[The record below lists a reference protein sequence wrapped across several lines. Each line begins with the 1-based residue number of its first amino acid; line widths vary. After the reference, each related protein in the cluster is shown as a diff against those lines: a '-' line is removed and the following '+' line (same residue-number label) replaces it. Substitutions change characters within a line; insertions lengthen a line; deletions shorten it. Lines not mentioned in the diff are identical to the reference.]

1 MHGPKP
7 KQRAVLDLSYF
18 HGLKSRE
25 IAYVTGEKTATMKS
39 RIRQGLKNL
48 KTIQREEEK

>member
-1 MHGPKP
+1 MQCLKP
-7 KQRAVLDLSYF
+7 EQREVLDLSYF
-18 HGLKSRE
+18 HGLKARE
-25 IAYVTGEKTATMKS
+25 IAYVTGEKTATVKS